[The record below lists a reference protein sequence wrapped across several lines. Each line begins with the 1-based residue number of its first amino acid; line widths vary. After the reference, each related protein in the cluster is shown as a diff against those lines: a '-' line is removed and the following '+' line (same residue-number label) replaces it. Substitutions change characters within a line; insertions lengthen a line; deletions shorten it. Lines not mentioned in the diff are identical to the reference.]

1 MMHTP
6 RTGFTLIETLVAITV
21 LTLAILAPFA
31 AIQRVMMASHIS
43 KNEIIAASL
52 AQEALEYV
60 RFIRDNNYI
69 AHQSDFVSGN
79 HQLDG
84 MNGVG
89 GPNCTGARQCTID
102 ATVDP
107 NSSSAV
113 ELCPIAGCPV
123 LNVDDTKGFYTQQ
136 TGSGKTATVFSR
148 GVTVAQ
154 YAGYETITVTISWT
168 DRGTHSIT
176 LTESLYDWL

>member
-1 MMHTP
+1 MTHTP

-31 AIQRVMMASHIS
+31 AVQRVMMASYVS

-52 AQEALEYV
+52 AQEGLEYV
-60 RFIRDNNYI
+60 RFVRDNNYLTY
-69 AHQSDFVSGN
+69 QSDFVSGS

-84 MNGVG
+84 LDGVG
-89 GPNCTGARQCTID
+89 GPNCTGTRYCTID

-107 NSSSAV
+107 SSLSAV
-113 ELCPIAGCPV
+113 ELCPLAGCPV
-123 LNVDDTKGFYTQQ
+123 LNIDDTRGFYTQQ
-136 TGSGKTATVFSR
+136 TGSGKTATIFSR
-148 GVTVAQ
+148 SVQVAQ
-154 YAGYETITVTISWT
+154 YAGYETVTVIISWT
-168 DRGTHSIT
+168 DRGAHSIT